1 MNYLIAIII
10 AMLVSSAAG
19 VLLAAI
25 AAILNASD
33 VMEKEQE
40 DLEQEAYIREW
51 KKAREQEGK
60 ACVTGTNTGF
70 IS

>member
-1 MNYLIAIII
+1 MKYLIAIII

-40 DLEQEAYIREW
+40 DLEQEAYIRKW
-51 KKAREQEGK
+51 KKAREQRK
-60 ACVTGTNTGF
+60 KPV
-70 IS
+70 

>member
-1 MNYLIAIII
+1 MKYLIAIII
-10 AMLVSSAAG
+10 AMLVSSAAD

-40 DLEQEAYIREW
+40 DLEQEAYIRKWMKTHNKE
-51 KKAREQEGK
+51 
-60 ACVTGTNTGF
+60 
-70 IS
+70 

>member
-1 MNYLIAIII
+1 MKYLIAIII

-40 DLEQEAYIREW
+40 DLEQEAYIRKWMKTHNKE
-51 KKAREQEGK
+51 
-60 ACVTGTNTGF
+60 
-70 IS
+70 

>member
-1 MNYLIAIII
+1 MRYLIAIII

-19 VLLAAI
+19 ILLAAI

-51 KKAREQEGK
+51 MKAHGQKEK
-60 ACVTGTNTGF
+60 PV
-70 IS
+70 